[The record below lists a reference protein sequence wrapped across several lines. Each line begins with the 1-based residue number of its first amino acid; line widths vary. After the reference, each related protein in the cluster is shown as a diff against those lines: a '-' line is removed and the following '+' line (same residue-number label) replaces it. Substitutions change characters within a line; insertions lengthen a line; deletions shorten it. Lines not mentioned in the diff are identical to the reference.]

1 MVAAVTDAYATAL
14 IYRGIADKDSTADDT
29 EILSDLTAIS
39 RYIERKVGQFF
50 NKDAAAVDRIYAGSG
65 ETRLCLDGHHLVPGI
80 STLTGL
86 VVKVDLNADYDV
98 TDSGESLTINTHF
111 WASPQDA
118 ALGSEA
124 RPWTD
129 LDIVPG
135 NSVISIWPKQERAV
149 QVTAVYGWPAVPDA
163 IVRATCHLTALL
175 RLETPRST
183 TSRSDLGEILGASRE
198 AQNIIADLQ
207 RQYQARLTL

>member
-1 MVAAVTDAYATAL
+1 MVAAVTDAYATAA

-50 NKDAAAVDRIYAGSG
+50 NKDAAAVARMYDGNG
-65 ETRLCLDGHHLVPGI
+65 ETRLRLDSHHIVPGI
-80 STLTGL
+80 ATLSGL
-86 VVKVDLNADYDV
+86 AVKVDLNGDYDV
-98 TDSGESLTINTHF
+98 TDTGETLTINTDF

-118 ALGSEA
+118 GQGSEA

-129 LDIVPG
+129 LDIVPTS
-135 NSVISIWPKQERAV
+135 SVLSAWPKQQRAV
-149 QVTAVYGWPAVPDA
+149 EVTAVFGWPAVPDA

-207 RQYQARLTL
+207 RQYQARITL